1 MVLAVYCLAV
11 IVFCAAFYFAKLVAT
26 CQQIISIAQTA
37 TKTIVS
43 KELDDEA
50 KEKATQEAAVSM
62 IKAAV
67 VLTIKLAIV
76 IGLTVLPFWAADYA
90 GLASLNATIEFS
102 LRLDVLLSTTAF
114 VAALVIMGRK
124 IFGSR

>member
-11 IVFCAAFYFAKLVAT
+11 ILFCAAFYFAKLVAT
-26 CQQIISIAQTA
+26 CQQVISIAQTA

-62 IKAAV
+62 IKAAF
-67 VLTIKLAIV
+67 VLAIKLAIV
-76 IGLTVLPFWAADYA
+76 IGLTVLPLWAADYA

-102 LRLDVLLSTTAF
+102 LRLDVLLITTVF
-114 VAALVIMGRK
+114 VAAVVIMGRK
-124 IFGSR
+124 LFGSQ